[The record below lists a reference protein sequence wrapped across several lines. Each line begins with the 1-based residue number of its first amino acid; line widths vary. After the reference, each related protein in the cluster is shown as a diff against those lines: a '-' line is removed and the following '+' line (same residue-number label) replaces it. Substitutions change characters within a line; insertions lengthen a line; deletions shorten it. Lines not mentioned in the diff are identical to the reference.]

1 MLNKKLVT
9 SQGKELDIVSEN
21 EVIVD
26 WFNRPAETHTDIII
40 DQINTGMYKQFL
52 KGTDLTIVDCGAN
65 IGLWT
70 LYAQD
75 SCRKIVAVEPAPH
88 NCYIFEQL
96 TAGYNNIELDM
107 SALSDN
113 NGSIKL
119 AIHSSPT
126 CNSIVYGAD
135 TDVAIDVE
143 TRTMATIIQQHN
155 LERVDFVKCDIE
167 GAEMLAF
174 TDAALDPVKD
184 TVQSWLIECHKTNDQ
199 QWPGNLEAN
208 RQSILAILRNAGYTT
223 ESIIHDQI
231 YAYK

>member
-1 MLNKKLVT
+1 MLNKKLIT
-9 SQGKELDIVSEN
+9 SQGKELHIASDD

-26 WFNRPAETHTDIII
+26 WFSRPADTHTDIII
-40 DQINTGMYKQFL
+40 DQINQGMYNQFL

-75 SCRKIVAVEPAPH
+75 SCSKIVSVEPAPH

-96 TAGYNNIELDM
+96 TSGYKNITLDM
-107 SALSDN
+107 SALSMED
-113 NGSIKL
+113 GSIKL

-126 CNSIVYGAD
+126 CNSIVYDSD

-143 TRTMATIIQQHN
+143 TKTMATIIKQHN
-155 LERVDFVKCDIE
+155 LDHVDFVKCDIE
-167 GAEMLAF
+167 GAEILAF
-174 TDAALDPVKD
+174 TEDTLDAVKHQ
-184 TVQSWLIECHKTNDQ
+184 VGSWLIECHKTDGAM
-199 QWPGNLEAN
+199 WPGNLELN
-208 RQSILAILRNAGYTT
+208 RQNIMAVLRNAGYST

-231 YAYK
+231 YAWK